1 MGENK
6 KTRQKNKS
14 MISVVGIPFD
24 EFSSFMRGPALAPP
38 KIREAYHSDSAN
50 YFTEDIINLKDHT
63 GWRDEGDLTL
73 PEGIEA
79 INVIKESI
87 TTLLNKSEKV
97 LSLGGDHSV
106 TYPIVKAFA
115 EKFGKL
121 TILHLDAHGDL
132 YDNFEGNKYSHACP
146 FARIMEEGLASRLIQ
161 VGIRTMNTH
170 QAEQV
175 KRFGV
180 EVIEMKDWNRDIR
193 FQFEGP
199 VYISL
204 DLDAVDPAF
213 APGLSHYEPGGFT
226 SRELLSIIQNIRGN
240 VVGADLVE
248 LNPIRDQSGITA
260 MLAAKLY
267 KELLQLLLKN

>member
-1 MGENK
+1 
-6 KTRQKNKS
+6 
-14 MISVVGIPFD
+14 MISVIGIPFD
-24 EFSSFMRGPALAPP
+24 EFSSFMRGPAQAPL

-50 YFTEDIINLKDHT
+50 YFTEGLVNLKDHP
-63 GWRDEGDLTL
+63 GWKDEGDLAL
-73 PEGIEA
+73 PSGVEAIEA
-79 INVIKESI
+79 IERAI
-87 TTLLNKSEKV
+87 TEQLNKTDKI
-97 LSLGGDHSV
+97 LSLGGDHSI
-106 TYPIVKAFA
+106 TYPIIKAFA
-115 EKFGKL
+115 KKFGKL

-170 QAEQV
+170 QAKQV

-180 EVIEMKDWNRDIR
+180 EVIQMKDWNANIR
-193 FQFEGP
+193 FQLEGP

-213 APGLSHYEPGGFT
+213 APGLSHHEPGGFT
-226 SRELLSIIQNIRGN
+226 SREILSIIQNIKGN
-240 VVGADLVE
+240 IVGADLVE
-248 LNPIRDQSGITA
+248 LNPTRDQTGITA

-267 KELLQLLLKN
+267 KELLQLLLQTN

>member
-1 MGENK
+1 
-6 KTRQKNKS
+6 

-24 EFSSFMRGPALAPP
+24 EFSSFMPGPALAPP

-50 YFTEDIINLKDHT
+50 YFTESLVDLRNHA
-63 GWRDEGDLTL
+63 GWKDEGDLSL
-73 PEGIEA
+73 PVGAAAVNAIESA
-79 INVIKESI
+79 IDSV
-87 TTLLNKSEKV
+87 LRKSDKV

-115 EKFGKL
+115 KKFGKL

-146 FARIMEEGLASRLIQ
+146 FARIMEEGLAARLVQ

-170 QAEQV
+170 QKEQV

-180 EVIEMKDWNRDIR
+180 EVIEMKDWNADIR
-193 FQFEGP
+193 FQLDGP

-213 APGLSHYEPGGFT
+213 APGLSHHEPGGFT
-226 SRELLSIIQNIRGN
+226 SRELISILQNLKGN
-240 VVGADLVE
+240 IVGADLVE
-248 LNPIRDQSGITA
+248 FNPVRDQSGITA

-267 KELLQLLLKN
+267 KELLDLLLKS

>member
-1 MGENK
+1 
-6 KTRQKNKS
+6 

-24 EFSSFMRGPALAPP
+24 EFSSFMRGPAQAPP

-50 YFTEDIINLKDHT
+50 YFTEGLVDLKNHP
-63 GWRDEGDLTL
+63 GWKDEGDLTL
-73 PEGIEA
+73 PEGTQA
-79 INVIKESI
+79 IAVIKESI
-87 TTLLNKSEKV
+87 STLLKKSNKV

-146 FARIMEEGLASRLIQ
+146 FARIMEEGLASRLVQ

-180 EVIEMKDWNRDIR
+180 EVIEMKDWNSAIR
-193 FQFEGP
+193 FQLEGP

-204 DLDAVDPAF
+204 DMDVIDPAF
-213 APGLSHYEPGGFT
+213 APGISHHEPGGMT
-226 SRELLSIIQNIRGN
+226 SREVLSIIQNIKGN

-248 LNPIRDQSGITA
+248 LNPTRDQSGITA

-267 KELLQLLLKN
+267 KELLHLLLKN

>member
-1 MGENK
+1 
-6 KTRQKNKS
+6 

-24 EFSSFMRGPALAPP
+24 EFSSFMRGPAQAPP

-50 YFTEDIINLKDHT
+50 YFTEGLINLKDNA

-73 PEGIEA
+73 PEGVEA
-79 INVIKESI
+79 IAAIKESI
-87 TTLLNKSEKV
+87 SSLLAKSEKI
-97 LSLGGDHSV
+97 LSLGGDHSI

-115 EKFGKL
+115 EKYGKL
-121 TILHLDAHGDL
+121 TLLHLDAHGDL

-146 FARIMEEGLASRLIQ
+146 FARIMEEGLANRLVQ

-170 QAEQV
+170 QSEQV

-180 EVIEMKDWNRDIR
+180 EVIEMKDWNSDIR
-193 FQFEGP
+193 FQLEGP

-204 DLDAVDPAF
+204 DLDAIDPAF
-213 APGLSHYEPGGFT
+213 VPGVSHHEPGGFT
-226 SRELLSIIQNIRGN
+226 TREILSIIQNINGN

-248 LNPIRDQSGITA
+248 LNPARDQSGVTA
-260 MLAAKLY
+260 MVAAKLY
-267 KELLQLLLKN
+267 KELLHLLLKN

>member
-1 MGENK
+1 
-6 KTRQKNKS
+6 

-50 YFTEDIINLKDHT
+50 YFSESIINLKDHPR
-63 GWRDEGDLTL
+63 WKDVGDLKL
-73 PEGIEA
+73 PAGVEA
-79 INVIKESI
+79 IAAIEESI
-87 TTLLNKSEKV
+87 SGLLNKSEK
-97 LSLGGDHSV
+97 LMSLGGDHSV

-115 EKFGKL
+115 KKYGPL

-132 YDNFEGNKYSHACP
+132 YDTFEGNKYSHACP

-161 VGIRTMNTH
+161 VGIRTMNSH

-175 KRFGV
+175 KKFGV
-180 EVIEMKDWNRDIR
+180 EVIEMKDWNSNIR
-193 FQFEGP
+193 FQLEGL

-204 DLDAVDPAF
+204 DMDAVDPAF
-213 APGLSHYEPGGFT
+213 APGLSHHEPGGFT
-226 SRELLSIIQNIRGN
+226 SREILSIIQNIKGN

-248 LNPIRDQSGITA
+248 FNPARDQSGITA

-267 KELLQLLLKN
+267 KELLDLLLKN

>member
-1 MGENK
+1 
-6 KTRQKNKS
+6 

-24 EFSSFMRGPALAPP
+24 EFSSFMRGPAQAPP
-38 KIREAYHSDSAN
+38 KIRDAYHSDSAN
-50 YFTEDIINLKDHT
+50 YFTEGLVDLKNHN
-63 GWRDEGDLTL
+63 GWQDEGDLTL
-73 PEGIEA
+73 PEGVEA
-79 INVIKESI
+79 ITAIKESI
-87 TTLLNKSEKV
+87 STLLSKSDKV

-121 TILHLDAHGDL
+121 NILHLDAHGDL

-146 FARIMEEGLASRLIQ
+146 FARIMEEGLASRLVQ
-161 VGIRTMNTH
+161 MGIRTMNTH

-180 EVIEMKDWNRDIR
+180 EVIEMKDWSLDIR
-193 FQFEGP
+193 FQFDGP

-204 DLDAVDPAF
+204 DLDAIDPAF
-213 APGLSHYEPGGFT
+213 VPGVSHHEPGGFT
-226 SRELLSIIQNIRGN
+226 TREILSIIQSIKGN

-248 LNPIRDQSGITA
+248 LNPTRDQSGVTA

-267 KELLQLLLKN
+267 KELLHLLLKN